1 MSKSAVSLKVM
12 SYYAYYYYY
21 YFKPAKS
28 RERLAA
34 FKLR

>member
-34 FKLR
+34 FELR